1 MATGR
6 NRKGGGREPQSAGVR
21 VSSALDLLYTLID
34 ATDEDD
40 PRRQLLYRLR
50 RQIEQDESDRME
62 LERVR
67 AALEEAVETLRAPA
81 NRVGVYV
88 ESPKQ
93 GTAHVVV
100 GGASYYSNIDPDL
113 DADSLKA
120 GTQALL
126 NEAYA
131 VVGDLG
137 YPTTGRIETI
147 AEAMEDGRIRIGSK
161 PEPSNLLLR
170 AACVEEAE
178 VDTGDEA
185 RLDPSGRFVVEVFA
199 KRETQKYYLDETPDV
214 PWEKIGGQND
224 AIQSIRDAIEMP
236 LLHPE
241 LFENFQY
248 QPPKGFLLYGPP
260 GCGKTLIGKAT
271 AHNLAA
277 KLQADSGEP
286 VQGQFMHIKG
296 PEILN
301 MWLGESERKVREI
314 FETARQRRKE
324 GFLPF
329 VFIDEAEAVLGTRR
343 ALRSHNISNTVVPMF
358 CAEMDGIHSVQDVVI
373 ILATNRPDLIDPAIL
388 RPGRIDRKIK
398 VKRPNKD
405 GAREIFQIYLTHGM
419 PIHPSESVESLID
432 KAVEE
437 LWAKRDDTRFL
448 EIELRDGHRET
459 LHRGDLTSGAVIAS
473 VVQRAKETAIK
484 RSIAEGK
491 ESGVTADDL
500 YDAIASEYQESEIFP
515 STGDVVDWLKLIDRD
530 PEHVAAVSPVSLK
543 KNRARQQWLEGAI

>member
-6 NRKGGGREPQSAGVR
+6 NRKGDGREPQSAGGGA
-21 VSSALDLLYTLID
+21 SSALELLYTLID
-34 ATDEDD
+34 ATDEND
-40 PRRQLLYRLR
+40 PRRLLLYRLR
-50 RQIEQDESDRME
+50 RQLEQDESSRIE
-62 LERVR
+62 LERAR

-81 NRVGVYV
+81 NRVGVYI
-88 ESPKQ
+88 ESPKP
-93 GTAHVVV
+93 GTAHVMV

-113 DADSLKA
+113 DADLLKA

-126 NEAYA
+126 NEAFA

-137 YPTTGRIETI
+137 YPTTGRIETV

-170 AACVEEAE
+170 AALIEEAE
-178 VDTGDEA
+178 VDAGDEA
-185 RLDPSGRFVVEVFA
+185 RLDPSGRFVVEVFP
-199 KRETQKYYLDETPDV
+199 KRETQNYYLDETPDV
-214 PWEKIGGQND
+214 PWENIGGQDD

-358 CAEMDGIHSVQDVVI
+358 CAEMDGIHSIQDVVI

-398 VKRPNKD
+398 VKRPNKE
-405 GAREIFQIYLTHGM
+405 GAREIFQIYLTHGI

-432 KAVEE
+432 KSVEE

-459 LHRGDLTSGAVIAS
+459 LHRGDLASGAVIAS

-500 YDAIASEYQESEIFP
+500 YEAIANEYQESEIFP
-515 STGDVVDWLKLIDRD
+515 STGDVGDWLKLIDRD
-530 PEHVAAVSPVSLK
+530 PEQVAAVSPVSLK
-543 KNRARQQWLEGAI
+543 KNRARERFLEGAI

>member
-62 LERVR
+62 LERAR

-277 KLQADSGEP
+277 KLQSDSGEP

-358 CAEMDGIHSVQDVVI
+358 CAEMDGIHSIQDVVI

-491 ESGVTADDL
+491 ESGVTANDL

-543 KNRARQQWLEGAI
+543 KNRARQQLLEGAI

>member
-6 NRKGGGREPQSAGVR
+6 NRKGDGREPQSAGGGA
-21 VSSALDLLYTLID
+21 SSALELLFTLID
-34 ATDEDD
+34 ATEEDD
-40 PRRQLLYRLR
+40 PRRLLLYRLR
-50 RQIEQDESDRME
+50 RQLEQDESSRIE
-62 LERVR
+62 LERAR

-81 NRVGVYV
+81 NRVGVYI
-88 ESPKQ
+88 ESPKP
-93 GTAHVVV
+93 GTAHVMV

-113 DADSLKA
+113 DADLLKA

-126 NEAYA
+126 NEAFA

-137 YPTTGRIETI
+137 YPTTGRIETV

-170 AACVEEAE
+170 AALIEEAE
-178 VDTGDEA
+178 VDAGDEA
-185 RLDPSGRFVVEVFA
+185 RLDPSGRFVVEVFP
-199 KRETQKYYLDETPDV
+199 KRETQNYYLDETPDV
-214 PWEKIGGQND
+214 PWENIGGQDD

-277 KLQADSGEP
+277 KLQADSGEQ

-358 CAEMDGIHSVQDVVI
+358 CAEMDGIHSIQDVVI

-398 VKRPNKD
+398 VKRPNKE
-405 GAREIFQIYLTHGM
+405 GAREIFQIYLTHGI

-432 KAVEE
+432 KSVEE

-459 LHRGDLTSGAVIAS
+459 LHRGDLASGAVIAS

-500 YDAIASEYQESEIFP
+500 YEAIANEYQESEIFP
-515 STGDVVDWLKLIDRD
+515 STGDVGDWLKLIDRD
-530 PEHVAAVSPVSLK
+530 PERVAAVSPVSLK
-543 KNRARQQWLEGAI
+543 KNRARERFLEGAI

>member
-6 NRKGGGREPQSAGVR
+6 SRKNSGREPQSADLR
-21 VSSALDLLYTLID
+21 VSSALDLLYALIES
-34 ATDEDD
+34 TDESD

-50 RQIEQDESDRME
+50 RQLEQDESSRLE
-62 LERVR
+62 LERAR

-81 NRVGVYV
+81 NRVGVYI
-88 ESPKQ
+88 ESPKP
-93 GTAHVVV
+93 GTAHVMV
-100 GGASYYSNIDPDL
+100 GGASYYSNIDPEL

-185 RLDPSGRFVVEVFA
+185 RLDPSGRFVVEVFP
-199 KRETQKYYLDETPDV
+199 KRETQNYYLDETPDV
-214 PWEKIGGQND
+214 PWEKIGGQDD

-277 KLQADSGEP
+277 KLSVDSGET

-358 CAEMDGIHSVQDVVI
+358 CAEMDGIHSIQDVVI

-419 PIHPSESVESLID
+419 PIHPDENIESLID
-432 KAVEE
+432 KSVEE

-459 LHRGDLTSGAVIAS
+459 LHRGDLASGAVIAS

-500 YDAIASEYQESEIFP
+500 FEAIAAEYQESEIFP
-515 STGDVVDWLKLIDRD
+515 STGDVGDWLKLIDRD
-530 PEHVAAVSPVSLK
+530 PERVAAVSPVSLK
-543 KNRARQQWLEGAI
+543 KSRARQQWLEGAI

>member
-62 LERVR
+62 LERAR

-88 ESPKQ
+88 ESPKE

-277 KLQADSGEP
+277 KLQSDSGEP

-358 CAEMDGIHSVQDVVI
+358 CAEMDGIHSIQDVVI

>member
-6 NRKGGGREPQSAGVR
+6 NRKGDGREPQSAGGGA
-21 VSSALDLLYTLID
+21 SSALELLYTLID
-34 ATDEDD
+34 ATDEND
-40 PRRQLLYRLR
+40 PRRLLLYRLR
-50 RQIEQDESDRME
+50 RQLEQDESSRIE
-62 LERVR
+62 LERAR

-81 NRVGVYV
+81 NRVGVYI
-88 ESPKQ
+88 ESPKP
-93 GTAHVVV
+93 GTAHVMV

-113 DADSLKA
+113 DADLLKA

-126 NEAYA
+126 NEAFA

-137 YPTTGRIETI
+137 YPTTGRIETV

-170 AACVEEAE
+170 AALIEEAE
-178 VDTGDEA
+178 VDAGDEA
-185 RLDPSGRFVVEVFA
+185 RLDPSGRFVVEVFP
-199 KRETQKYYLDETPDV
+199 KRETQNYYLDETPDV
-214 PWEKIGGQND
+214 PWENIGGQDD

-358 CAEMDGIHSVQDVVI
+358 CAEMDGIHSIQDVVI

-398 VKRPNKD
+398 VKRPNKE
-405 GAREIFQIYLTHGM
+405 GAREIFQIYLTHGI

-432 KAVEE
+432 KSVEE

-459 LHRGDLTSGAVIAS
+459 LHRGDLASGAVIAS

-500 YDAIASEYQESEIFP
+500 YEAIANEYQESEIFP
-515 STGDVVDWLKLIDRD
+515 STGDVGDWLKLIDRD
-530 PEHVAAVSPVSLK
+530 PERVAAVSPVSLK
-543 KNRARQQWLEGAI
+543 KNRARERFLEGAI

>member
-6 NRKGGGREPQSAGVR
+6 NRKGDGREPLSAGGGA
-21 VSSALDLLYTLID
+21 SSALELLYTLID
-34 ATDEDD
+34 ATEEDD
-40 PRRQLLYRLR
+40 PRRLLLYRLR
-50 RQIEQDESDRME
+50 RQLEQDESSRIE
-62 LERVR
+62 LERAR

-81 NRVGVYV
+81 NRVGVYI
-88 ESPKQ
+88 ESPKP
-93 GTAHVVV
+93 GTAHVMV

-113 DADSLKA
+113 DADLLKA

-126 NEAYA
+126 NEAFA

-137 YPTTGRIETI
+137 YPTTGRIETV
-147 AEAMEDGRIRIGSK
+147 AEALEDGRIRIGSK

-170 AACVEEAE
+170 AALIEEAE
-178 VDTGDEA
+178 VDAGDEA
-185 RLDPSGRFVVEVFA
+185 RLDPSGRFVVEVFP
-199 KRETQKYYLDETPDV
+199 KRETQNYYLDETPDV
-214 PWEKIGGQND
+214 PWENIGGQDD

-277 KLQADSGEP
+277 KLQADSGEQ

-358 CAEMDGIHSVQDVVI
+358 CAEMDGIHSIQDVVI

-398 VKRPNKD
+398 VKRPNKE
-405 GAREIFQIYLTHGM
+405 GAREIFQIYLTHGI

-432 KAVEE
+432 KSVEE

-459 LHRGDLTSGAVIAS
+459 LHRGDLASGAVIAS

-500 YDAIASEYQESEIFP
+500 YEAIANEYQESEIFP
-515 STGDVVDWLKLIDRD
+515 STGDVGDWLKLIDRD
-530 PEHVAAVSPVSLK
+530 PERVAAVSPVSLK
-543 KNRARQQWLEGAI
+543 KNRARERFLEGAI

>member
-6 NRKGGGREPQSAGVR
+6 SRKSGGREPQSEDLR
-21 VSSALDLLYTLID
+21 VSSALDLLYALIES
-34 ATDEDD
+34 TDEDD

-50 RQIEQDESDRME
+50 RQIEQDESSRME
-62 LERVR
+62 LERAR

-81 NRVGVYV
+81 NRVGVYI
-88 ESPKQ
+88 ESPKS
-93 GTAHVVV
+93 GTAHVMV

-178 VDTGDEA
+178 VDAGDEA
-185 RLDPSGRFVVEVFA
+185 RLDPSGRFVVEVFPKPEA
-199 KRETQKYYLDETPDV
+199 QNYYLDETPDV
-214 PWEKIGGQND
+214 PWEKIGGQDD
-224 AIQSIRDAIEMP
+224 AIRSIRDAIEMP

-277 KLQADSGEP
+277 KLSVDSGET

-324 GFLPF
+324 GYLPF

-358 CAEMDGIHSVQDVVI
+358 CAEMDGIHSIQDVVI

-419 PIHPSESVESLID
+419 PIHPDESIESLID
-432 KAVEE
+432 KSVEE

-459 LHRGDLTSGAVIAS
+459 LHRGDLASGAVIAS

-500 YDAIASEYQESEIFP
+500 FEAIAAEYQESEIFP
-515 STGDVVDWLKLIDRD
+515 STGDVGDWLKLIDRD
-530 PEHVAAVSPVSLK
+530 PERVAAVSPVSLK

>member
-6 NRKGGGREPQSAGVR
+6 NRKGDGREPLSAGGR
-21 VSSALDLLYTLID
+21 ASSALELLYTLID
-34 ATDEDD
+34 ATEEND

-50 RQIEQDESDRME
+50 RQLEQDESSRME
-62 LERVR
+62 LERAR

-81 NRVGVYV
+81 NRVGVYI
-88 ESPKQ
+88 ESPKP
-93 GTAHVVV
+93 GTAHVMV

-113 DADSLKA
+113 DAELLKA

-126 NEAYA
+126 NEAFA

-137 YPTTGRIETI
+137 YPTTGRIETV

-170 AACVEEAE
+170 AALIEEAE
-178 VDTGDEA
+178 VNAGDEA
-185 RLDPSGRFVVEVFA
+185 RLDPSGRFVVEVFP
-199 KRETQKYYLDETPDV
+199 KRETQNYYLDETPDV
-214 PWEKIGGQND
+214 PWENIGGQDD

-358 CAEMDGIHSVQDVVI
+358 CAEMDGIHSIQDVVI

-398 VKRPNKD
+398 VKRPNKE
-405 GAREIFQIYLTHGM
+405 GAREIFQIYLTHGI

-432 KAVEE
+432 KSVEE

-459 LHRGDLTSGAVIAS
+459 LHRGDLASGAVIAS

-500 YDAIASEYQESEIFP
+500 YEAIANEYQESEIFP
-515 STGDVVDWLKLIDRD
+515 STGDVGDWLKLIDRD
-530 PEHVAAVSPVSLK
+530 PERVAAVSPVSLK
-543 KNRARQQWLEGAI
+543 KNRARERFLEGAI

>member
-62 LERVR
+62 LERAR

-126 NEAYA
+126 NEAFA

-199 KRETQKYYLDETPDV
+199 KRETQNYYLDETPDV

-358 CAEMDGIHSVQDVVI
+358 CAEMDGIHSIQDVVI

>member
-6 NRKGGGREPQSAGVR
+6 NRKGDGREPQSAGSR
-21 VSSALDLLYTLID
+21 TSSALELLYTLID
-34 ATDEDD
+34 ATDEND

-50 RQIEQDESDRME
+50 RQIEQDESSRME
-62 LERVR
+62 LERAR

-81 NRVGVYV
+81 NRVGVYI
-88 ESPKQ
+88 ESPKP
-93 GTAHVVV
+93 GTAHVMV

-113 DADSLKA
+113 DADLLKA

-126 NEAYA
+126 NEAFA

-137 YPTTGRIETI
+137 YPTTGRIETV
-147 AEAMEDGRIRIGSK
+147 AEALEDGRIRIGSK

-170 AACVEEAE
+170 AALIEEAE
-178 VDTGDEA
+178 VNTGDEA
-185 RLDPSGRFVVEVFA
+185 RLDPSGRFVVEVFP
-199 KRETQKYYLDETPDV
+199 KRETQNYYLDETPDV
-214 PWEKIGGQND
+214 PWENIGGQDD

-358 CAEMDGIHSVQDVVI
+358 CAEMDGIHSIQDVVI
-373 ILATNRPDLIDPAIL
+373 ILATNRPDLIDPAVL

-398 VKRPNKD
+398 VKRPNKE
-405 GAREIFQIYLTHGM
+405 GAREIFQIYLTHGI

-432 KAVEE
+432 KSVEE
-437 LWAKRDDTRFL
+437 LWVKRDDTRFL

-459 LHRGDLTSGAVIAS
+459 LHRGDLASGAVIAS

-500 YDAIASEYQESEIFP
+500 YEAIANEYQESEIFP
-515 STGDVVDWLKLIDRD
+515 STGDVGDWLKLIDRD
-530 PEHVAAVSPVSLK
+530 PERVAAVSPVSLK
-543 KNRARQQWLEGAI
+543 KNRARERFLEGAI